1 MDFEELGRRAV
12 ACKGWRWMPG
22 MLTTAGRQVVSKP
35 FDKLLLNNTLA
46 PAVWVADP
54 DRQMRLALVEG
65 LLPDLTDPA
74 TALLLLALVREA
86 WPIDPER
93 FGRPSTWGKPMVQ
106 RKWLDGR
113 PVEWRVVDDGG
124 GAVLGRGAT
133 EAEALVLALEG
144 RNWGWW

>member
-1 MDFEELGRRAV
+1 MDLTELARRAV

-65 LLPDLTDPA
+65 LLPDFSDDA
-74 TALLLLALVREA
+74 TTLLVLPLVREA
-86 WPIDPER
+86 WSCPTVCVVHEGSGHPDP
-93 FGRPSTWGKPMVQ
+93 W
-106 RKWLDGR
+106 
-113 PVEWRVVDDGG
+113 
-124 GAVLGRGAT
+124 AVRARRGEALGIGVI
-133 EAEALVLALEG
+133 EAEALVLALEAAS
-144 RNWGWW
+144 